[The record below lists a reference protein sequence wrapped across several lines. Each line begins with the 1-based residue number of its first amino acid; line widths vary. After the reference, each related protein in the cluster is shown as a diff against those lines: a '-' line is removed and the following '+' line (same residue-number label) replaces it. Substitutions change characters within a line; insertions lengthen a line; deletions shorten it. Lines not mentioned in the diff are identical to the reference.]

1 MANYPKKVY
10 LNGEIINASDAKVSV
25 FDRGF
30 LFGDGIYEVMVKVN
44 GDFFFGAAH
53 LARLANCLKKVS
65 IKFDIT
71 SLQEKIDALL
81 KASDLV
87 SEDCLLYIQVTRGVA
102 PRQHSFPKGIAPTL
116 MMYAIPFTLP
126 DVNLILASVV
136 SQPDFRW
143 HRCDIKMTSLLGNV
157 MANDFAIQHN
167 NYEAVFHRDGQMT
180 EGSHS
185 NLFFVKDGVVY
196 THPSNELI
204 LNGIT
209 REIVLKLCRDANILY
224 REEAISLENINQ
236 MDEAFLTGTSTQIA
250 SIKKFD
256 EHLFY
261 DNKPGEVTK
270 KLQELLLELK
280 RNYTPNMSYDDSSK
294 LLNSL

>member
-1 MANYPKKVY
+1 MANFPKKVY
-10 LNGEIINASDAKVSV
+10 LNGNIINASDAKISV

-30 LFGDGIYEVMVKVN
+30 LFGDGIYEVMVKIN
-44 GDFFFGAAH
+44 GDFFFGGAH
-53 LARLANCLKKVS
+53 LARLKTCLKKVT
-65 IKFDIT
+65 IDFDIT
-71 SLQEKIDALL
+71 SLQEKIDSLL
-81 KASDLV
+81 KASDLE

-102 PRQHSFPKGIAPTL
+102 PRTHSFPKDTLPTL
-116 MMYAIPFTLP
+116 MMYAVPFTLP
-126 DVNLILASVV
+126 DVNTKLASVV

-157 MANDFAIQHN
+157 MANDFAIQSD

-185 NLFFVKDGVVY
+185 NLFFVKDGMVY

-209 REIVLKLCRDANILY
+209 REIVLKLCRDTNIPYL
-224 REEAISLENINQ
+224 EEAISFENINE

-250 SIKKFD
+250 SIKQFD
-256 EHLFY
+256 KHVFY
-261 DNKPGEVTK
+261 DGAPTGITK

-280 RNYTPNMSYDDSSK
+280 RNYTPAMNYDDSSK